1 MMAQSQIH
9 KPATATRFEP
19 YDVYNYALFLFD
31 PDILFL
37 FCQVHFGLLCYKL
50 PQIPKG
56 K

>member
-9 KPATATRFEP
+9 KPAKATRFEP

-31 PDILFL
+31 PDILF
-37 FCQVHFGLLCYKL
+37 FCPVHFGLLCYKL